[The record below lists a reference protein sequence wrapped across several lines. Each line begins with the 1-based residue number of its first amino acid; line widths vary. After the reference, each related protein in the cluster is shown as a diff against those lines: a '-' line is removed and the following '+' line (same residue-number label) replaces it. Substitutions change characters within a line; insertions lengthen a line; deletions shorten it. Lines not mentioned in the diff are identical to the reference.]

1 MYHIRLNAKSAD
13 RYLPYQVSSIVNAFT
28 IALLSLI
35 EYLTKVI
42 RKTFDSMQL
51 LHDLVVRPDDWVE
64 HVRRYTASIST
75 TMLYGWRTPR
85 TGTGY
90 VKDLLEWVEVTSE
103 ALNFNLVDF
112 YPFLKVIYDIVPHWM
127 LPSKHKLHE
136 LQKLENRVFYDLLNR
151 SKDRLET
158 GQAYPSQSI

>member
-1 MYHIRLNAKSAD
+1 M
-13 RYLPYQVSSIVNAFT
+13 VSF
-28 IALLSLI
+28 
-35 EYLTKVI
+35 EYLTKVVLQ
-42 RKTFDSMQL
+42 TFDSLQL
-51 LHDLVVRPDDWVE
+51 LHDLVDRPDDWVE

-75 TMLYGWRTPR
+75 TLLYGWRTPR

-90 VKDLLEWVEVTSE
+90 VKDLLEWMEVTSE

-112 YPFLKVIYDIVPHWM
+112 YPFLKVIYDITPHWL

-151 SKDRLET
+151 AKDKLKT
-158 GQAYPSQSI
+158 GQAYPSQSTHNPPQSLVFWSVTKSQDLFITG